1 MLTLSSASLK
11 LYTRKDCIPL
21 SSLSLLSGESGAA
34 QIYVTGKPYARIPV
48 TVESSL
54 DAAAYAVHRVKGDFL
69 RPDDGYYERREDCMY
84 PDLLT
89 PAPML
94 SLNAVGQG
102 TLYIE
107 IPATA
112 AVGEHTVT
120 VRVGEE
126 SISFPVTVHK
136 ERLAENDLILTHW
149 LYSDCICNYFGVPFA
164 SEEYYAHLRDFL
176 ASYTKQGN
184 NTLLVPAL
192 TPPLDTLRG
201 AERLTTQ
208 LVRVCLE
215 NGEYSFDFTDLDRYI
230 ALAREFGIQYFEF
243 SHLFTQWGGACC
255 PKVIVCEDGEEKK
268 CFGWDTSA
276 TDDEYRRFLAA
287 YLEELSAHLDA
298 LGIKE
303 SCFFHVTDEPRAQH
317 IEHYSELSAFVKRHT
332 GGATVMDAVSHYECL
347 SGGMDLPVVSMNSAD
362 LDKFLPLARKLIYY
376 CVEVDQDYYPNRY
389 IDMPTQRSEVLGCML
404 YLTGAQGFLHWG
416 YNFYNERYSRYPID
430 PYVSATAPTPE
441 GHGGLPAGDCFLVY
455 PTESGVNYT
464 LRYFSVMRAYEDYR
478 LLKTLEAKIGR
489 AAVLDLLTAE
499 GVTRVNA
506 YPRSAE
512 WQIDFRRR
520 VREMILA

>member
-1 MLTLSSASLK
+1 MLTLSSASTK
-11 LYTRKDCIPL
+11 LFSPEDCIPL
-21 SSLSLLSGESGAA
+21 SSLSLLLGESGAV
-34 QIYVTGKPYARIPV
+34 QIYVKGNPYARVPV
-48 TVESSL
+48 TVESEL
-54 DAAAYAVHRVKGDFL
+54 GARAYAVHRVKGDYL
-69 RPDDGYYERREDCMY
+69 RPDDGYYARREDCMY

-94 SLNAVGQG
+94 SLSAIGHG

-112 AVGEHTVT
+112 KAGDYTVT
-120 VRVGEE
+120 VRVGSE
-126 SISFPVTVHK
+126 SISFPVAVQK
-136 ERLAENDLILTHW
+136 ERLAENDLILTQW
-149 LYSDCICNYFGVPFA
+149 LYSDCICNYYGVLFG

-176 ASYTKQGN
+176 VSYTKQGN

-208 LVRVCLE
+208 LVRVSRRD
-215 NGEYSFDFTDLDRYI
+215 GVYSFDFTDLDRYI
-230 ALAREFGIQYFEF
+230 ALAREYGIQYFEF
-243 SHLFTQWGGACC
+243 SHLFTQWGGAAC
-255 PKVIVCEDGEEKK
+255 PKVIVSEDGEEKK
-268 CFGWDTSA
+268 CFGWGTDA
-276 TDDEYRRFLAA
+276 TDEGYRTFLAA
-287 YLEELSAHLDA
+287 YLAALSSHLVE
-298 LGIKE
+298 LGIRE
-303 SCFFHVTDEPRAQH
+303 RCFFHVTDEPRAQH
-317 IEHYSELSAFVKRHT
+317 IPHYSELSAFVKRHT

-347 SGGMDLPVVSMNSAD
+347 SGGMDLPVVSINSAD
-362 LDKFLPLARKLIYY
+362 LDQFLALERKLIYY
-376 CVEVDQDYYPNRY
+376 CVEVDQDDYPNRY

-430 PYVSATAPTPE
+430 PYASATAPTPQ
-441 GHGGLPAGDCFLVY
+441 GVGGLPAGDCFLVY
-455 PTESGVNYT
+455 PAESGVNYT

-478 LLKTLEAKIGR
+478 LLKTLEGKSGR
-489 AAVLDLLTAE
+489 DAVLALLAAE
-499 GVTRVNA
+499 GVTRVNK

-520 VREMILA
+520 VREMIVG